1 MERAG
6 KKTRD
11 IQFFSK
17 KNGAMVCLHSPAAR
31 DYAKFLEEQP
41 WVGNYEAGVPLSEEL
56 YCHVSP
62 VGIRN
67 LYFKTP
73 WVSDFLLHYAD
84 GRRGIRALVR
94 ADNLQKRVLQ
104 SAWSFPEDIGHLRIL
119 MSGKL
124 SWCQGN
130 EISGGEVSHEKIQSK
145 AEKHQYEGGTLNG
158 HQKISR
164 RGPHERNRTAI
175 DGSGFQ
181 IQLQMQKMRQVL

>member
-1 MERAG
+1 MRVGNSKISGNCSLVTKSQGNFGDSNEILILKKKEVRHMERAG

-84 GRRGIRALVR
+84 GRRGIRELVR
-94 ADNLQKRVLQ
+94 ADMLQKA
-104 SAWSFPEDIGHLRIL
+104 ST
-119 MSGKL
+119 
-124 SWCQGN
+124 
-130 EISGGEVSHEKIQSK
+130 
-145 AEKHQYEGGTLNG
+145 AERLEF
-158 HQKISR
+158 SR
-164 RGPHERNRTAI
+164 RYWASTDI
-175 DGSGFQ
+175 DEW
-181 IQLQMQKMRQVL
+181 KVVLVPG